1 MKAVINFYFLSWLKF
16 TYELGVFCRN
26 VKNIQKMNER
36 MLEMGVEDSQ
46 AWHKQYKDSAY
57 VFIGKTVQQALG
69 KTRSSGDSWGFE
81 QPILKIWDIVRQ
93 MPETPFPRTS
103 LLKCSGKGCPRQ

>member
-1 MKAVINFYFLSWLKF
+1 MYVSLQGYQSSSKICSQLSVQSWIYSDQYITLH
-16 TYELGVFCRN
+16 RN

-57 VFIGKTVQQALG
+57 VFIGNV
-69 KTRSSGDSWGFE
+69 D
-81 QPILKIWDIVRQ
+81 
-93 MPETPFPRTS
+93 
-103 LLKCSGKGCPRQ
+103 